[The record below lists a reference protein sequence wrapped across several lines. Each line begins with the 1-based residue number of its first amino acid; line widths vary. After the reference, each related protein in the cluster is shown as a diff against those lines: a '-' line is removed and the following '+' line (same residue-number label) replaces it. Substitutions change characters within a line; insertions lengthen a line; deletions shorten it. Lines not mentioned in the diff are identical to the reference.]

1 MLILVQVDA
10 ESANQSHRS
19 PMENV
24 EVDINDNIETVKVK
38 ISMVYTAIDPS
49 KITLE
54 IMGYRC
60 QPTDIILNLKKRFPS
75 DPMTFRAKEG
85 FAACCLIMWS
95 GYSSH
100 YLLYGHIN
108 NWTQLSL
115 VVSIRLVVLKM

>member
-10 ESANQSHRS
+10 ETANQSQRS

-38 ISMVYTAIDPS
+38 ISIIYTAIDPS

-60 QPTDIILNLKKRFPS
+60 QNADTVLNLKKRFPA

-85 FAACCLIMWS
+85 FGACCLIM
-95 GYSSH
+95 
-100 YLLYGHIN
+100 
-108 NWTQLSL
+108 
-115 VVSIRLVVLKM
+115 